1 MNKLRINNYRFS
13 ISFCTV
19 AKTYGLKTVGGAI
32 KFFNNLQSPNTKLYF
47 GTTHIRA
54 LKLIKELEEFQKSH

>member
-13 ISFCTV
+13 VRFCTI

-32 KFFNNLQSPNTKLYF
+32 KFFNNLQNPNTKLYF

-54 LKLIKELEEFQKSH
+54 SKLIKELKEFQKSH